1 MSDLQ
6 EDQLNESELTARLK
20 ARADHSVGDIRLD
33 HPGASDGIFQG
44 FAPDDANRTGGARRG
59 WALGVAATLM
69 LVLAGGVYLMIGGDD
84 SKPVQAP
91 ADSPVV
97 PPDLGPIPDPATSS
111 PEEVVRAAV
120 ERTAAVS
127 WVGEIPVYDTV
138 ESNSGSPALVG
149 ETPLM
154 TLYNPATDRGH
165 GWTLMSS
172 PDGEFGVPRPERSD
186 SDQSRSITTGTGV
199 RLGECID
206 EGPPCAEGK
215 WYSFAQEPPLP
226 KLPVPFIEE
235 WLDPATATAN
245 GSGTY
250 LVEAA
255 AGYGETAWLVEIKDG
270 FIRRMTEQT
279 DTATTE
285 IPASTVTFT
294 RIGTAPRINLPGDS
308 DIVEVDASAA
318 EELTS
323 DYEVTE
329 EMAAEGS
336 KPDCT
341 LSVSLSPESASAT
354 PPPDMSIENEVAL
367 QLSSDRDEV
376 ATIDELM
383 ERAGAKDF
391 VESVTGPAVGGCDL
405 ERLTIQ
411 VTGPAG
417 TFMSGG

>member
-1 MSDLQ
+1 
-6 EDQLNESELTARLK
+6 
-20 ARADHSVGDIRLD
+20 
-33 HPGASDGIFQG
+33 
-44 FAPDDANRTGGARRG
+44 
-59 WALGVAATLM
+59 
-69 LVLAGGVYLMIGGDD
+69 
-84 SKPVQAP
+84 
-91 ADSPVV
+91 
-97 PPDLGPIPDPATSS
+97 
-111 PEEVVRAAV
+111 
-120 ERTAAVS
+120 
-127 WVGEIPVYDTV
+127 
-138 ESNSGSPALVG
+138 
-149 ETPLM
+149 
-154 TLYNPATDRGH
+154 
-165 GWTLMSS
+165 
-172 PDGEFGVPRPERSD
+172 
-186 SDQSRSITTGTGV
+186 
-199 RLGECID
+199 
-206 EGPPCAEGK
+206 
-215 WYSFAQEPPLP
+215 
-226 KLPVPFIEE
+226 
-235 WLDPATATAN
+235 
-245 GSGTY
+245 
-250 LVEAA
+250 
-255 AGYGETAWLVEIKDG
+255 
-270 FIRRMTEQT
+270 MTEQT